1 MADAPATVPAGA
13 LMFERPATQLLGW
26 SDERPLTWGEVSAR
40 AAALARTLEPRGSE
54 GAVLGCS
61 RPFAFL
67 TALLALWQLGRE
79 ALIPANLQPDAIAML
94 ATPGVAVLRDADI
107 ESVTPAGGELR
118 LPRAA
123 DCRLALYTSGSA
135 GAPKRVEKTLAQLE
149 REIRNLHALWGGTLE
164 RTCVLATVPHYH
176 IYGLLFRVLWPL
188 RAGRPVAERTL
199 GDPLELRACAEKRG
213 PYVLV
218 STPAHLAR
226 FPDLLPLAEWRK
238 PELIFSS
245 GGPLDA
251 AAAARYRAAF
261 GRAPLEVFGSTETGG
276 VAWRSREGS
285 ALEDAWTPFPGME
298 LTLGGDGALVLDS
311 PYLAERRYRMDDA
324 AELLDDGRF
333 LLRGRLDRVVKVEG
347 KRLSLPQL
355 EQLLARHEWVSAACA
370 VALPGAQRL
379 GVVVRPSA
387 AGAAALE
394 CEGARAVREALR
406 RHLARELDP
415 TLLPRSFRF
424 VEALPFD
431 ERGKLASAAIERLF
445 AGGRDDA

>member
-1 MADAPATVPAGA
+1 
-13 LMFERPATQLLGW
+13 MFDLPATQLVGW
-26 SDERPLTWGEVSAR
+26 SNDRPLTWGEVASR
-40 AAALARTLEPRGSE
+40 AAALARALDRHPGE
-54 GAVLGCS
+54 GAVLACS

-79 ALIPANLQPDAIAML
+79 ALIPANLQPDAVGML

-107 ESVTPAGGELR
+107 EVLTPGGSEVR
-118 LPRAA
+118 LPAA
-123 DCRLALYTSGSA
+123 AACRLALYTSGSS

-149 REIRNLHALWGGTLE
+149 REIRNLHALWGQTLA
-164 RTCVLATVPHYH
+164 RASVLATVPHYH

-188 RAGRPVAERTL
+188 RAGRPVAEMTL
-199 GDPLELRACAEKRG
+199 SDPLQLRACAEKRG

-226 FPDLLPLAEWRK
+226 FPDLLPLVEWRP

-276 VAWRSREGS
+276 VAWRSRDGS
-285 ALEDAWTPFPGME
+285 AREDAWTPFPGME
-298 LTLGGDGALVLDS
+298 LALGEEGALVLDS

-324 AELLDDGRF
+324 AEFLDDGRF
-333 LLRGRLDRVVKVEG
+333 VLRGRLDRVVKVEG

-379 GVVVRPSA
+379 GAVVLPST

-394 CEGARAVREALR
+394 REGARAVREALR

-424 VEALPFD
+424 VDALPFD
-431 ERGKLASAAIERLF
+431 ERGKLAAAAIERLF
-445 AGGRDDA
+445 AGARDDA

>member
-1 MADAPATVPAGA
+1 
-13 LMFERPATQLLGW
+13 MFDLPATQLLGW

-40 AAALARTLEPRGSE
+40 ASALARILEQQASQAG
-54 GAVLGCS
+54 VLACS

-94 ATPGVAVLRDADI
+94 ATGGAAVLRDADV
-107 ESVTPAGGELR
+107 EAVTRAPGELR
-118 LPRAA
+118 LPGATA
-123 DCRLALYTSGSA
+123 CRLVLYTSGST

-149 REIRNLHALWGGTLE
+149 REIRNLHGLWGETLA
-164 RTCVLATVPHYH
+164 RASVLATVPHYH

-188 RAGRPVAERTL
+188 RAGRPVEETTL
-199 GDPLELRACAEKRG
+199 ADPLQLRACAERRG

-238 PELIFSS
+238 PQLIFSS
-245 GGPLDA
+245 GGPLEA

-276 VAWRSREGS
+276 VAWRSRDGS
-285 ALEDAWTPFPGME
+285 PREDAWTPFPGIE
-298 LTLGGDGALVLDS
+298 ATRGEDGALMLDS
-311 PYLAERRYRMDDA
+311 PYLAERRHRMDDA
-324 AELLDDGRF
+324 AEFLDDGRF

-379 GVVVRPSA
+379 GVAVLPSA
-387 AGAAALE
+387 AGAAALAR
-394 CEGARAVREALR
+394 EGARAVREALR
-406 RHLARELDP
+406 RHVARELDP

-424 VEALPFD
+424 VDALPFD
-431 ERGKLASAAIERLF
+431 ERGKLAAAAIERLF
-445 AGGRDDA
+445 AGARDDA

>member
-1 MADAPATVPAGA
+1 MFNLPASQ
-13 LMFERPATQLLGW
+13 RLGW
-26 SDERPLTWGEVSAR
+26 SDDRSLTWGELSTR
-40 AAALARTLEPRGSE
+40 AAGLSRTLEQSAGQ

-67 TALLALWQLGRE
+67 TALLALWELGRE

-94 ATPGVAVLRDADI
+94 ARPDVAVLGDADI
-107 ESVTPAGGELR
+107 EAASPAAGELR
-118 LPRAA
+118 LPAA
-123 DCRLALYTSGSA
+123 VDCRLALYTSGST

-149 REIRNLHALWGGTLE
+149 REIHNLHALWGTTLA
-164 RTCVLATVPHYH
+164 RACVLATVPHYH

-188 RAGRPVAERTL
+188 RAGRPVEETTL
-199 GDPLELRACAEKRG
+199 ADPLQLRACAEKRG

-226 FPDLLPLAEWRK
+226 FPDLLPLSEWRP

-251 AAAARYRAAF
+251 AAAARYRVAF
-261 GRAPLEVFGSTETGG
+261 GRAPVEVFGSTETGG
-276 VAWRSREGS
+276 VAWRSRDGS
-285 ALEDAWTPFPGME
+285 AREDAWTPFPGME
-298 LTLGGDGALVLDS
+298 LALGEDGALLLDS

-324 AELLDDGRF
+324 AEFLHDGRF

-379 GVVVRPSA
+379 GVVVLPSA

-394 CEGARAVREALR
+394 REGTRAVREALR
-406 RHLARELDP
+406 RHVGRELDP

-424 VEALPFD
+424 VDALPFD
-431 ERGKLASAAIERLF
+431 ERGKLAAAAIERLF
-445 AGGRDDA
+445 AGDRDDA